1 MSEGKVVSRKLVVAL
16 GIIIIILAGALAGSF
31 VYNNSLLNSKDAQI
45 TNLQNQAK
53 ELQDEIN
60 TLEALKSQLQAWLS
74 GNKTALEQVREWLSK
89 NKTYYEGKVA
99 ELQKQI
105 TELQKQVE
113 VLQVW
118 LNGNKTLLI
127 LTQQWLNGN
136 KTYYEGK
143 IAELQKQIT
152 ELQKQVSD
160 LQNQVASL
168 QKQVKDLQNQ
178 VNELLSIVDLKV
190 TKTLEKDK
198 TINLPPGGNI
208 TLSYPMDYAGYI
220 TITFTASGTTVFAIG
235 SDSTNPTWY
244 FWWVSDG
251 TLTSCKIP
259 VTRGTTYIGFANP
272 SSFSGLTVTFTL
284 EYTY

>member
-1 MSEGKVVSRKLVVAL
+1 
-16 GIIIIILAGALAGSF
+16 
-31 VYNNSLLNSKDAQI
+31 
-45 TNLQNQAK
+45 
-53 ELQDEIN
+53 LQDEIN

-198 TINLPPGGNI
+198 TINLPPHSDI
-208 TLSYPMDYAGYI
+208 TLSYTMDYAGYI

-244 FWWVSDG
+244 FMWSSNG

-259 VTRGTTYIGFANP
+259 VTRGTTYVWFGNP
-272 SSFSGLTVTFTL
+272 SYYSGLSITFTL